1 MKFERIF
8 PKKSKILKLF
18 SIYSLVLL
26 VLIYLIFSSRFGWAY
41 VEENQIQNCIIQDVI
56 SLAIWLVIC
65 VLSLFVFTTQN
76 YYVLLKDGIVHHKW
90 IKEDKYNFSDIIYI
104 DEEYTEKHKT
114 MLFYNKKGK
123 PIYLVLD
130 KDEKIF
136 KEIKNRSKNLIS
148 KEEFYIKFPN
158 A

>member
-26 VLIYLIFSSRFGWAY
+26 ILIYLIFSSRFGWAY
-41 VEENQIQNCIIQDVI
+41 VDESQIQNCIIQDVI
-56 SLAIWLVIC
+56 SLIIWLVISS
-65 VLSLFVFTTQN
+65 LSLFVFTTQN

-90 IKEDKYNFSDIIYI
+90 IKEDKYNFSDVIFI

-114 MLFYNKKGK
+114 MLFYNKSGN

-136 KEIKNRSKNLIS
+136 KEVKNHSKNLIS
-148 KEEFYIKFPN
+148 QEEFRVKFPN
-158 A
+158 T